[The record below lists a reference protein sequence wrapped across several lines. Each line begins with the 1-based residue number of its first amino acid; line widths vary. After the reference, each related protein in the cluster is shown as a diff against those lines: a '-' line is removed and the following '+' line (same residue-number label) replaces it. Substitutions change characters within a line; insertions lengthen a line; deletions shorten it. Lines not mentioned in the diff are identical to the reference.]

1 MIAVVLAGG
10 RGSRLGDIGVPKP
23 LVPVGG
29 VPVIDRILD
38 GLAADGFQEIIVV
51 TGHRADE
58 VERHVN
64 DHDGVG
70 VRFARQAEPL
80 GTADAL
86 QAARDLLG
94 EAPFLVTWADVI
106 VEPETYRRVADAAAG
121 HDAGLAVNHVADLS
135 AGGAVAFAD
144 GLVTGVTEKPG
155 PGAGWKLTGILALD
169 PAVWAYIDAVEKSV
183 RGEYELPE
191 AIDAW
196 VDDGARIA
204 AVPVDGEVF
213 EIGTPEGLAAASSYF
228 SGETS
233 RSR

>member
-1 MIAVVLAGG
+1 MIAVVLAAG
-10 RGSRLGDIGVPKP
+10 RGTRLGDIGVPKP

-29 VPVIDRILD
+29 VAVIDRILD
-38 GLAADGFQEIIVV
+38 GLASDGFEEAIVI
-51 TGHRADE
+51 TGHGADE
-58 VERHVN
+58 VERHVV
-64 DHDGVG
+64 DHHGVG

-80 GTADAL
+80 GTAHAL
-86 QAARDLLG
+86 RAARDLLG

-106 VEPETYRRVADAAAG
+106 VEPRAYRRVADAATG
-121 HDAGLAVNHVADLS
+121 HDAAVAVNHVADLS
-135 AGGAVAFAD
+135 AGGAVSLSN

-155 PGAGWKLTGILALD
+155 PGAGWNLTGILALD
-169 PAVWAYIDAVEKSV
+169 PLVWPYVDGVEQSV
-183 RGEYELPE
+183 RGEFELPE

-196 VDDGARIA
+196 VGDGASIA
-204 AVPVDGEVF
+204 AVPMDGKVF